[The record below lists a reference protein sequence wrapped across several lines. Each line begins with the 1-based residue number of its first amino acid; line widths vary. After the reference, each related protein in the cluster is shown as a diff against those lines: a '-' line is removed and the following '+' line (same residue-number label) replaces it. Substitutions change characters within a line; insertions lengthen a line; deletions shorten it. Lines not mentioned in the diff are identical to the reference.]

1 MPIEMWVT
9 HSLDKLFPE
18 SVKPAG
24 APQRIALKAARNETE
39 DAQVA
44 LQIPTGMEIPEAS
57 FTLPDLV
64 GATGKI
70 ARANLSAS
78 WVWYVYVLNNP
89 PANRDPASYLRK
101 APAFFPDAFLEEKKV
116 FLRDGWTQSLWVSV
130 TVPKGTAP
138 GEYAGTL
145 GIDLVDKRR
154 EKHHVDVPIT
164 IAVWPFTLPDKLH
177 LHHTEWFWPSAL
189 ATYYHLQPWS
199 EAHWSWIEKAAIDLA
214 RHHNDII
221 LTPFVDLV
229 GRTKTASGFKYD
241 FTRFDRWVKL
251 FRKHGVDWIEGAHVA
266 GRGGGWESDF
276 VWRRFSIVDG
286 AGKPIDTARDK
297 MSEAEFEPY
306 LESFLKAIHAHIGK
320 MGWADTFVQHVAD
333 EPIPANETSW
343 TKLAAKVRQWL
354 PGVKTIDAVETD
366 SLEGY
371 VDWRVPQIQEIT
383 PNRKRHAKED
393 LWSYTCLVPQ
403 GHYPNRFLDYP
414 SIRNR
419 ILFWLSYTYDLK
431 GFLHWGYNSW
441 RAWQGV
447 PADIPISPW
456 QDASAGS
463 IYCADRNPL
472 PAGDPH
478 IVYPGKH
485 SICSSIRWEVVR
497 KGFEDFEYLYMLDQ
511 AVNGRGGDARAKSVR
526 RGAPQRAPDAR
537 AMSAAK
543 KLLHRVKTDLAAT
556 PLQHTRDDLELLTA
570 REQVGELLAK
580 LIAE

>member
-24 APQRIALKAARNETE
+24 AAQSIALKAARNETE

-57 FTLPDLV
+57 FALPDLV
-64 GATGKI
+64 GPKGAIPRKH
-70 ARANLSAS
+70 LSAS
-78 WVWYVYVLNNP
+78 WIWYTYVLNNP
-89 PANRDPASYLRK
+89 PANRDPSSYLRK
-101 APAFFPDAFLEEKKV
+101 APAFFPDGFLEEKTV

-130 TVPKGTAP
+130 TVPKGTPP
-138 GEYAGTL
+138 GEYKGTL
-145 GIDLVDKRR
+145 AIDLVDKRR
-154 EKHHVDVPIT
+154 EKHHFDVPIT
-164 IAVWPFTLPDKLH
+164 ATVWPLTLPDKLH
-177 LHHTEWFWPSAL
+177 LHHTEWFWPTTL
-189 ATYYHLQPWS
+189 ANYYHLEHWS
-199 EAHWSWIEKAAIDLA
+199 EPHWAWIEKAAVDLA

-221 LTPFVDLV
+221 LTPLTELI
-229 GRTKTASGFKYD
+229 GRTRTASGLKCD

-251 FRKHGVDWIEGAHVA
+251 FKKHGVDWIEGAHVA

-276 VWRRFSIVDG
+276 VWRRFSMMDG
-286 AGKPIDTARDK
+286 SGKPVDTSRQR
-297 MSEAEFEPY
+297 MSDAEFEPH
-306 LESFLKAIHAHIGK
+306 LESFLKAVHAHVKK
-320 MGWADTFVQHVAD
+320 MGWGDTYVQHVAD
-333 EPIPANETSW
+333 EPIPVNESSW
-343 TKLAAKVRQWL
+343 MNLAGKVRQWL
-354 PGVKTIDAVETD
+354 PGVRTIDAVETD

-383 PNRKRHAKED
+383 PERKRHPKED

-419 ILFWLSYTYDLK
+419 ILFWLSFTYDLK

-478 IVYPGKH
+478 IVYPGKN

-497 KGFEDFEYLYMLDQ
+497 KGFEDFEYLYMLQQ
-511 AVNGRGGDARAKSVR
+511 AAEGRVRESGR
-526 RGAPQRAPDAR
+526 RGAPQRAPDSR
-537 AMSAAK
+537 ATSAAR
-543 KLLHRVKTDLAAT
+543 KLLNRVRTELAAT
-556 PLQHTRDDLELLTA
+556 PLNHTRNDLELLAA
-570 REQVGELLAK
+570 REQAGELLAK
-580 LIAE
+580 LAADA